1 MVAITK
7 DMAENWLGD
16 VPQGKQFWCRD
27 GRILK
32 NLPELEVALMQ
43 MTEETFRY
51 HSNETKNDFSK
62 WVREVIG
69 DEELARD
76 LQKSTTRLQA
86 AKSVADRVTWLN
98 SRI

>member
-1 MVAITK
+1 MVGITK
-7 DMAENWLGD
+7 DMAEKWLGD
-16 VPQGKQFWCRD
+16 VPPEKQFWCRD

-32 NLPELEVALMQ
+32 NLSELEVALKQ

-69 DEELARD
+69 DEELSRD

-86 AKSVADRVTWLN
+86 AKSVADRVNWLN

>member
-1 MVAITK
+1 MVGITK
-7 DMAENWLGD
+7 DMAEKWLGD
-16 VPQGKQFWCRD
+16 VPPEKQFWCRD

-32 NLPELEVALMQ
+32 NLPELEVALKQ
-43 MTEETFRY
+43 MMEETFRY

-69 DEELARD
+69 DEELSRD
-76 LQKSTTRLQA
+76 LQKSTARLQA
-86 AKSVADRVTWLN
+86 AKSVADRVAWLN